1 MTYQDK
7 LQQIDSQVIDNTRT
21 NAEPTGRRIGD
32 DVEWSEVAELAD
44 GTPVRIYYRTT
55 PEDDETAREEWTWD
69 GIPWDERVER
79 IVERL
84 DDGADGDDLAARAL
98 AAATLGSRTSERK
111 AAAARENGK
120 KGGRPRKRHHCRVC
134 DAYGI
139 VTEITRDDAERDG
152 LCAEC
157 RAQGPPP
164 EDAGAL

>member
-1 MTYQDK
+1 MEDDMTYQDK
-7 LQQIDSQVIDNTRT
+7 LEQIDSQVIDSTRT

-55 PEDDETAREEWTWD
+55 MQDDAAAREWGTWD
-69 GIPWDERVER
+69 SIQWVDRVER

-120 KGGRPRKRHHCRVC
+120 KGGRPRK
-134 DAYGI
+134 
-139 VTEITRDDAERDG
+139 
-152 LCAEC
+152 
-157 RAQGPPP
+157 Q
-164 EDAGAL
+164 